1 MHWNTD
7 DTIMN
12 ARLNDPELVDIVNAL
27 RRHWN
32 ANPQE
37 ENSVFKLF
45 GLDQLSFRKQDFF
58 DIDNTGR
65 PI

>member
-12 ARLNDPELVDIVNAL
+12 ARLNDPELVDIVIAL

-45 GLDQLSFRKQDFF
+45 GLD
-58 DIDNTGR
+58 
-65 PI
+65 